1 MASSKWARQAAKLY
15 GRLYKV
21 SIKQRVRLAFMLMI
35 VLAIAAVGFS
45 SYAIAARELQKNAF
59 ATRQEAVNK
68 TAQILDEKLYQI
80 SNAVRSIMFSDA
92 YKQMMTDVR
101 SNRIADYYIHLSE
114 LQYVFSQVG
123 YNEPLIDGIL
133 IATPIGDFY
142 PISHRRS
149 QTQSFY
155 ESNLY
160 YDIKNLTGGMWIAGH
175 SDKFFSGNDRAISFV
190 TRGMADDDSDTN
202 VFIVVNVNES
212 GLIATLNRHAA
223 DGGDPY
229 FIADANGEEVM
240 RTDWSA
246 AHGLRRDEPF
256 LRLASGGQGSFFYDF
271 DKSEYLVNYSRSS
284 VEPDWLLY
292 GVQEKSELLSQM
304 KGVQRTTLAYM
315 GIFLLLAWL
324 LSSRLTGLL
333 LLPLFKLQRLMR
345 EVEDNRLDVR
355 FASRSADE
363 IAQVGHQFN
372 RMLDEINRLIRDVR
386 DSESSKRKAE
396 MRALTSQME
405 PHFLYNTLNT
415 IYCKSVLGEN
425 EDVNEMIMALS
436 QMFQLGLSGGKD
448 WNTLEDELSHVRQ
461 YCSIQQKCYEGLFEY
476 EASCSDETLMGCPLP
491 KILLQ
496 PIVENS
502 IQHGFKDRSSGGRI
516 RIKADREDGLLHL
529 TIEDNGSGFD
539 AEKVK
544 QGMQLSRNAKK
555 GYALVNIRER
565 LRLFYGDDARMAL
578 SNAADGGARTDLWI
592 PIGRTEGE
600 GDERE

>member
-1 MASSKWARQAAKLY
+1 MASSKWARFAQKEY
-15 GRLYKV
+15 GRLYNI
-21 SIKQRVRLAFMLMI
+21 SIKKRVRLAFMVMI
-35 VLAIAAVGFS
+35 ALAICAVGVS
-45 SYAIAARELQKNAF
+45 SYKIAARELQKNAF

-68 TAQILDEKLYQI
+68 TAQILDDKLYQI

-92 YKQMMTDVR
+92 YKQMMTDVQ
-101 SNRIADYYIHLSE
+101 SNRIADYYVHLSE

-142 PISHRRS
+142 PISRRRS

-160 YDIKNLTGGMWIAGH
+160 YDIKNLTGGKWIEGH
-175 SDKFFSGNDRAISFV
+175 TDKFFTGNSRALSFV
-190 TRGMADDDSDTN
+190 TKGMAGDDSDTN

-212 GLIATLNRHAA
+212 GLIATLNRQAA
-223 DGGDPY
+223 SGGDPY
-229 FIADANGEEVM
+229 FIADGDGEEVV

-246 AHGLRRDEPF
+246 AHGLHRDEPF
-256 LRLASGGQGSFFYDF
+256 LRRATGGQGSFFYDF
-271 DKSEYLVNYSRSS
+271 DKAEYLVNYTRSS

-292 GVQEKSELLSQM
+292 GVQEKSKLLAQM
-304 KGVQRTTLAYM
+304 KGVQRTTLVLM
-315 GIFLLLAWL
+315 GVFLLLSWL
-324 LSSRLTGLL
+324 LSNRLTGLL

-355 FASRSADE
+355 FSSRSGDE
-363 IAQVGHQFN
+363 VAQVGFQFN
-372 RMLDEINRLIRDVR
+372 RMLDEINRLIRDAR
-386 DSESSKRKAE
+386 DSEAGKRKAE
-396 MRALTSQME
+396 MRALTAQME

-425 EDVNEMIMALS
+425 DDVNEMIMALS

-461 YCSIQQKCYEGLFEY
+461 YCAIQQKCYEGLFDY
-476 EASCSDETLMGCPLP
+476 EASVSDDALLGCTLP

-502 IQHGFKDRSSGGRI
+502 IQHGFKDRSVDGRI
-516 RIKADREDGLLHL
+516 RIKADRENGLLHL

-539 AEKVK
+539 AEQVK
-544 QGMQLSRNAKK
+544 QRMQLNRDAKK

-578 SNAADGGARTDLWI
+578 SNTGEGGARTDLWI

-600 GDERE
+600 GDA